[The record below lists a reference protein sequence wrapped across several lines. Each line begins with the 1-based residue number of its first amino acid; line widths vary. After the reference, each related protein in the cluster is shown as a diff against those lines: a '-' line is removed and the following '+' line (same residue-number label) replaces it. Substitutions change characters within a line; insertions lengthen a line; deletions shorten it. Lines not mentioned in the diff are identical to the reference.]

1 MGEAWSQFVSC
12 SYKRSPFIAFPPLSQ
27 FLVTIKLQ
35 EMREEWDQDPECFLI
50 SFSQDVS
57 CRFIKYKARQGYFM
71 IQPGSSLLVL
81 CLAPEV
87 MLFQK
92 RFKQLIILKC
102 ILGCK
107 IKLVRHQLQAFCHFV
122 PITLLDWRAPSA
134 HEEHSPLPGKEFA
147 YCNQTTSW
155 SFFLFGRALWLLS
168 PHGGFGFGFSWV
180 LLSVELSESPGVT
193 PQWHWSAQRALCCVW
208 SQDCF
213 SPRASLCTSLYRVS
227 SAVLLLHD
235 RVL

>member
-1 MGEAWSQFVSC
+1 MLTSPLPWPCTDLVAFCSTQFSNVFHAEMIMGEAWSQFVSR

-35 EMREEWDQDPECFLI
+35 ETREEWDQDPECFLI
-50 SFSQDVS
+50 SFSQDGS

-87 MLFQK
+87 TLFQK
-92 RFKQLIILKC
+92 RLKQLIIVKC

-122 PITLLDWRAPSA
+122 PITLLDWRAHSA
-134 HEEHSPLPGKEFA
+134 WAFPPPREGV
-147 YCNQTTSW
+147 C
-155 SFFLFGRALWLLS
+155 LL
-168 PHGGFGFGFSWV
+168 
-180 LLSVELSESPGVT
+180 
-193 PQWHWSAQRALCCVW
+193 
-208 SQDCF
+208 
-213 SPRASLCTSLYRVS
+213 
-227 SAVLLLHD
+227 
-235 RVL
+235 